1 MRIGAHAP
9 PGEGRAT
16 ARSIARS
23 VVRPAYRYAQRR
35 TRMVVVTIWSGRKWR
50 AADVHRQACAY
61 GPASGS
67 RSRSFFATGGV
78 PRLRRWL
85 SDLKDPFMKLLDLAI
100 VLAFFASLVALA
112 VAGYFAPRYALPG
125 LGIIFVVFGGVVLLI
140 RRANRPSSARIAA
153 MRIRR

>member
-1 MRIGAHAP
+1 
-9 PGEGRAT
+9 
-16 ARSIARS
+16 
-23 VVRPAYRYAQRR
+23 
-35 TRMVVVTIWSGRKWR
+35 
-50 AADVHRQACAY
+50 
-61 GPASGS
+61 
-67 RSRSFFATGGV
+67 
-78 PRLRRWL
+78 
-85 SDLKDPFMKLLDLAI
+85 MKLLDLAI